1 MLPVYGED
9 CGFFLNFAENM
20 GRLLALDFGRART
33 GIAVTDPLRIVANG
47 LTTVETPKLEAF
59 LRGYFSREQ
68 VDMIVVGLPKNLDG
82 SPSESQK
89 YLLPA
94 LGRLRKA
101 FPDMRFEMY
110 DERFTSVLAH
120 RAMIES
126 GMKRSDRQKKG
137 NADVMAACIILN
149 DYLESLRFA

>member
-1 MLPVYGED
+1 
-9 CGFFLNFAENM
+9 M

-47 LTTVETPKLEAF
+47 LATVETPRLEAF
-59 LRGYFSREQ
+59 LRDYFSREA
-68 VDMIVVGLPKNLDG
+68 VDAVIVGLPKNLDG
-82 SPSESQK
+82 SPSDSQR

-101 FPDMRFEMY
+101 FPGMSFEMF

-120 RAMIES
+120 RAMLES
-126 GMKRSDRQKKG
+126 GMKRSDRRQKG

-149 DYLESLRFA
+149 DYLESLRSHF